1 MPTSM
6 FNPFDDLLETN
17 RELPFL
23 GELQRRGLSSS
34 KRNALWGQFGEIQR
48 NFMGKL
54 GSQILG
60 GNAPTARF
68 ADYLKDMDFD
78 REYKMLSPRQR
89 GTFGGSPRVRH
100 LLRF

>member
-23 GELQRRGLSSS
+23 GELQRRGLNRS

-48 NFMGKL
+48 NFMGRL
-54 GSQILG
+54 G
-60 GNAPTARF
+60 
-68 ADYLKDMDFD
+68 
-78 REYKMLSPRQR
+78 
-89 GTFGGSPRVRH
+89 
-100 LLRF
+100 